1 MICPECNNGILSP
14 SLPVGARMS
23 YRGFSEEVAT
33 LTYLSC
39 SSCSYESTEPV
50 EAIDMDAAMVEF
62 KIEINRQLSL
72 GELL

>member
-14 SLPVGARMS
+14 SLPVGARIS
-23 YRGFSEEVAT
+23 YRGFSKEVAT

-50 EAIDMDAAMVEF
+50 EAIDMDGLMNDF
-62 KIEINRQLSL
+62 KREVNRQLSL
-72 GELL
+72 GEEL